1 MGFFDRNRKDLERRG
16 IDPARLPAGQYVTE
30 RFPVLHEG
38 GVPDYGDLAGWTLRV
53 FGQVERELTLSWP
66 EVLELP
72 ATDLTVDIHCVTKW
86 SKFDTA
92 WRGVSVRTVLDLAG
106 VRPEARHVLQHAE
119 SGYTTNVPLTDVIDR
134 PALLAYE
141 YDGKPLAPEHGYPLR
156 FFVPHLYFWK
166 SAKWLRGIEL
176 LAEDQPGFWERNGY
190 HNYGD
195 PFREQRYS

>member
-1 MGFFDRNRKDLERRG
+1 MGFFDRNRKNLERRG
-16 IDPARLPAGQYVTE
+16 IDPARLPAGQYATE

-38 GVPDYGDLAGWTLRV
+38 RVPAYGDLAGWTLRV

-66 EVLELP
+66 EILELP
-72 ATDLTVDIHCVTKW
+72 TTELTVDIHCVTKW

-92 WRGVSVRTVLDLAG
+92 WKGVSLRTVLDLAG
-106 VRPEARHVLQHAE
+106 VRPEARYVLQHAE
-119 SGYTTNVPLTDVIDR
+119 FGYTTNVPLTDVVDR

-141 YDGKPLAPEHGYPLR
+141 YDDRPLAPEHGYPLR

-176 LAEDQPGFWERNGY
+176 LAEDQAGFWERHGY

>member
-38 GVPDYGDLAGWTLRV
+38 GVPDYGDLSGWTLRV